1 MTRIEKL
8 GLGNILDSNDA
19 EKIVKKIKEK
29 ESKGYAFELA
39 DSSLDLLIYRNLP
52 NYEPKFELIDFM
64 VLVENTSK
72 SEEDSIL
79 LAGAMMSVARILYFD
94 NLSEQE
100 ATQIVE
106 HNTRD
111 FISLINV
118 FIHNIK

>member
-1 MTRIEKL
+1 MTDIVSAEQKL
-8 GLGNILDSNDA
+8 QDFF
-19 EKIVKKIKEK
+19 EKI
-29 ESKGYAFELA
+29 
-39 DSSLDLLIYRNLP
+39 
-52 NYEPKFELIDFM
+52 M

-111 FISLINV
+111 FISLIKPT
-118 FIHNIK
+118 IH

>member
-1 MTRIEKL
+1 MENL
-8 GLGNILDSNDA
+8 SLA
-19 EKIVKKIKEK
+19 EKKLQDYFDKIL
-29 ESKGYAFELA
+29 F
-39 DSSLDLLIYRNLP
+39 
-52 NYEPKFELIDFM
+52 
-64 VLVENTSK
+64 LVENTSK

-111 FISLINV
+111 FISLIKPT
-118 FIHNIK
+118 IH

>member
-1 MTRIEKL
+1 MTDIVSTEQKL
-8 GLGNILDSNDA
+8 QDFF
-19 EKIVKKIKEK
+19 EKI
-29 ESKGYAFELA
+29 
-39 DSSLDLLIYRNLP
+39 
-52 NYEPKFELIDFM
+52 M

-79 LAGAMMSVARILYFD
+79 LAGAMMSVERILYFD

-111 FISLINV
+111 FISLIKPT
-118 FIHNIK
+118 IH